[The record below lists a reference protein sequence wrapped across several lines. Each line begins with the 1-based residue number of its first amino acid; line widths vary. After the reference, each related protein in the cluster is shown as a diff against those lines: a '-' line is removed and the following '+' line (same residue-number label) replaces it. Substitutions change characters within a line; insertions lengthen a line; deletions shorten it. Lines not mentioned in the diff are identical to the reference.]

1 MILPSA
7 IALGREFAG
16 ARFQIAPVR
25 GLSVQDGLVI
35 GSVLVLIAC
44 YLLPLG
50 AVVALS
56 FLVPVPGIG
65 NYWSIFQNATVH
77 AVVGKTL
84 WISSLTVGLTLLL
97 GYITAYALV
106 QAGPVARKLMLAG
119 VLLPLWISV
128 LVRNYAWIALLSPGG
143 IVNSILIRWGWLD
156 QPVSLVRNSFGVV
169 LGMVHYMLP
178 YAILPIYAQ
187 MARIDSTLPHLARS
201 LGASPRQAF
210 IRVFLPLS
218 RPGLA
223 AAAFLT
229 SIMSLGFYLTPAM
242 LGGGKTVMV
251 AEFISIQ
258 VTETLRWDI
267 ATTLSTLLLL
277 VTGALVWRFSHLLEL
292 ATAKPKT

>member
-1 MILPSA
+1 MNPALTVLAGPMRSYFSPATLRGRSLQDRLLAGSA
-7 IALGREFAG
+7 
-16 ARFQIAPVR
+16 
-25 GLSVQDGLVI
+25 
-35 GSVLVLIAC
+35 LVLLVSYVA
-44 YLLPLG
+44 PLAG
-50 AVVALS
+50 VVALS
-56 FLVPVPGIG
+56 FLAPTPGLG
-65 NYWSIFQNATVH
+65 NYWALLQNPTVR
-77 AVVGKTL
+77 AVVGNTL
-84 WISSLTVGLTLLL
+84 WISSLTVGITLLL
-97 GYITAYALV
+97 AYITAYGLA
-106 QAGPVARKLMLAG
+106 QARPEARKWMLAC

-143 IVNSILIRWGWLD
+143 IANGVLLHWGWVDHPL
-156 QPVSLVRNSFGVV
+156 SLVRNTFGVV

-187 MARIDSTLPHLARS
+187 MVRIEGTLPQVARS
-201 LGASPRQAF
+201 LGANRRQAF
-210 IRVFLPLS
+210 VRVFLPLS

-229 SIMSLGFYLTPAM
+229 SIMSLGFYLTPVI

-251 AEFISIQ
+251 AEFISVQ

-277 VTGALVWRFSHLLEL
+277 VTGTLVWRFSHLLEL